1 MGLAEGDEDDRR
13 RNNTGSLDWAEQGFI
28 PFLLTRG
35 KSEVGIA
42 YWWLKFYDGRRR
54 ISSLLASGK
63 GY

>member
-1 MGLAEGDEDDRR
+1 MMMGLAEGDEDDGR

-42 YWWLKFYDGRRR
+42 Y
-54 ISSLLASGK
+54 
-63 GY
+63 